1 MKLTDREVST
11 ILAALRL
18 YQQEANEGGA
28 DDFYAIASSLGEY
41 QPLDNFEIDDL
52 CERLNLA

>member
-1 MKLTDREVST
+1 VST

-41 QPLDNFEIDDL
+41 QPLDNLEIDDL